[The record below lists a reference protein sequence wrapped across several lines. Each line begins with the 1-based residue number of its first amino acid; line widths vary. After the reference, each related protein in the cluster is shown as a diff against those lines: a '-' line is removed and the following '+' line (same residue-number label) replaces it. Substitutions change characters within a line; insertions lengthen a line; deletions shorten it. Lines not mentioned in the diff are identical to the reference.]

1 MKKILTT
8 FDYYLD
14 YVIRTSGAD
23 EKIHSISTDYYFGV
37 KENCRKYTHTV
48 QTNPVKLWQQILSYF
63 CHRGTFFNTA

>member
-23 EKIHSISTDYYFGV
+23 EKIHSISTDYYFGI
-37 KENCRKYTHTV
+37 KENCRKYTHTALF
-48 QTNPVKLWQQILSYF
+48 KLTLLNCGNRF
-63 CHRGTFFNTA
+63 